1 METPE
6 RLIRLEVKMEDV
18 REEVH
23 DANLKLD
30 KLLVLVQHQGTRI
43 NTLETQRNVVAALF
57 GVALTVIGIWAS
69 LR

>member
-30 KLLVLVQHQGTRI
+30 KILVLVQSQGTRI

-57 GVALTVIGIWAS
+57 GVALTIVGIWAS
-69 LR
+69 YH